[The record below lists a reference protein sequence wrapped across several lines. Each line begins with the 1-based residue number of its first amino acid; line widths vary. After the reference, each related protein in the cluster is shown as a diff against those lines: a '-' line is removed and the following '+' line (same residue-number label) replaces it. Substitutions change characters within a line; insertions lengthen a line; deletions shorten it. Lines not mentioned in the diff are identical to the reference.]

1 MCTFWHLLSVA
12 VSEVKTTETDENHEK
27 SRKSTPLRGTFWIP
41 KLHKIRFK
49 TIQNQG
55 TIDARVSL
63 MQNNQ
68 KSSKIRKKNRD
79 FFPVM
84 EGRGRRRPG
93 CVFDDLPRPIRTNF
107 GFS

>member
-12 VSEVKTTETDENHEK
+12 VTEVKTTETDENHEK
-27 SRKSTPLRGTFWIP
+27 SRKSRPLRRTFWIS
-41 KLHKIRFK
+41 KIHKILLK
-49 TIQNQG
+49 TSQNQC

-79 FFPVM
+79 FFSRYGGQGAPAARV
-84 EGRGRRRPG
+84 R
-93 CVFDDLPRPIRTNF
+93 F
-107 GFS
+107 